1 METLEWRTIE
11 GVYDCEVNMV
21 GEVRRVSTGAPVNII
36 ENRGKQRFFKVLKDN
51 GEESLLNLNSAV
63 QIAFGDL
70 VSFRVLGDKKVC
82 KTTVQT
88 IENTNFDKERFG
100 MISLDDYKTEAIVI
114 ASRVVSEKFAR
125 LNMYEM
131 DDLKGYLTEKALMIV
146 EKFDPTSTKNGWKDL
161 GSFLFFTLSNH
172 AKNFNQQYFNYL
184 KGIAPMETKEQ
195 NTNQGESPDI
205 QNPMNVYS
213 VVGADDTAYEDVE
226 FFADNILGELLE
238 LLTPRQKFI
247 LKGKL
252 DLKNNVEI
260 ASELGTT
267 KMTVGRDLKKI
278 QEIATDIGIAI

>member
-1 METLEWRTIE
+1 MI
-11 GVYDCEVNMV
+11 
-21 GEVRRVSTGAPVNII
+21 
-36 ENRGKQRFFKVLKDN
+36 
-51 GEESLLNLNSAV
+51 
-63 QIAFGDL
+63 
-70 VSFRVLGDKKVC
+70 

-88 IENTNFDKERFG
+88 IEGLSFNKEKYDS
-100 MISLDDYKTEAIVI
+100 ISLAEFKTEAVII
-114 ASRVVSEKFAR
+114 ASNVVAQRNAK

-131 DDLKGYLTEKALMIV
+131 DDLKGYLTEKALTIV

-184 KGIAPMETKEQ
+184 KGIAPFENKEHEGSK
-195 NTNQGESPDI
+195 GENATMSSDI
-205 QNPMNVYS
+205 SGELLHGSEDYS
-213 VVGADDTAYEDVE
+213 YEDVE

-247 LKGKL
+247 LKGRL

-278 QEIATDIGIAI
+278 QEIATIIGIAI

>member
-1 METLEWRTIE
+1 MI
-11 GVYDCEVNMV
+11 
-21 GEVRRVSTGAPVNII
+21 
-36 ENRGKQRFFKVLKDN
+36 
-51 GEESLLNLNSAV
+51 
-63 QIAFGDL
+63 
-70 VSFRVLGDKKVC
+70 

-88 IENTNFDKERFG
+88 IEGLSFNKEKYDS
-100 MISLDDYKTEAIVI
+100 ISLAEYQTEAVII
-114 ASRVVSEKFAR
+114 ASNVVAQRTAK
-125 LNMYEM
+125 LNMYEL

-184 KGIAPMETKEQ
+184 KGITSLDPKEQ
-195 NTNQGESPDI
+195 DDSLGESSNNNSGFVAMSIEDH
-205 QNPMNVYS
+205 
-213 VVGADDTAYEDVE
+213 AYEDVE

-247 LKGKL
+247 LKGRL

>member
-1 METLEWRTIE
+1 MIKTTVQTEWRTIE
-11 GVYDCEVNMV
+11 GFSKYEINEI
-21 GEVRRVSTGAPVNII
+21 GEVRHVRTGNLINIHRDSHRNINSRHFKMVSDEGEWTCVSLRTILRNTFSNHGNSKTVAQRI
-36 ENRGKQRFFKVLKDN
+36 EGMR
-51 GEESLLNLNSAV
+51 
-63 QIAFGDL
+63 
-70 VSFRVLGDKKVC
+70 
-82 KTTVQT
+82 
-88 IENTNFDKERFG
+88 FDKERFDS
-100 MISLDDYKTEAIVI
+100 ISLEEFKTEAVII
-114 ASRVVSEKFAR
+114 ASNVVAQRAAK

-184 KGIAPMETKEQ
+184 KGIAPMTVK
-195 NTNQGESPDI
+195 GEED
-205 QNPMNVYS
+205 NDS
-213 VVGADDTAYEDVE
+213 VGFHHEGINNGAEDTAYEDVE

-247 LKGKL
+247 LKGRL

-278 QEIATDIGIAI
+278 QEIATIIGIAI

>member
-1 METLEWRTIE
+1 MI
-11 GVYDCEVNMV
+11 
-21 GEVRRVSTGAPVNII
+21 
-36 ENRGKQRFFKVLKDN
+36 
-51 GEESLLNLNSAV
+51 
-63 QIAFGDL
+63 
-70 VSFRVLGDKKVC
+70 

-88 IENTNFDKERFG
+88 IEGLSFNKEKYDS
-100 MISLDDYKTEAIVI
+100 ISLAEYKTEAIVI
-114 ASRVVSEKFAR
+114 ASNVVAQRTAK

-184 KGIAPMETKEQ
+184 KGISPMEAHTSGDDSWKDTSEYDSVYFAKEEY
-195 NTNQGESPDI
+195 G
-205 QNPMNVYS
+205 
-213 VVGADDTAYEDVE
+213 YEDSE

-247 LKGKL
+247 LKGRL

-278 QEIATDIGIAI
+278 QEIATIIGIAI

>member
-1 METLEWRTIE
+1 MI
-11 GVYDCEVNMV
+11 
-21 GEVRRVSTGAPVNII
+21 
-36 ENRGKQRFFKVLKDN
+36 
-51 GEESLLNLNSAV
+51 
-63 QIAFGDL
+63 
-70 VSFRVLGDKKVC
+70 

-88 IENTNFDKERFG
+88 IEGLSFNKEKYDS
-100 MISLDDYKTEAIVI
+100 ISLAEYKTEAVII
-114 ASRVVSEKFAR
+114 ASNVVAQRTAK

-131 DDLKGYLTEKALMIV
+131 DDLKGYLTEKALTIV
-146 EKFDPTSTKNGWKDL
+146 DKFDPTSTKNGWKDL

-184 KGIAPMETKEQ
+184 KGISPMEAYTSGDDNWKDTSEYD
-195 NTNQGESPDI
+195 S
-205 QNPMNVYS
+205 VYF
-213 VVGADDTAYEDVE
+213 AKDEHAYEDVE

-247 LKGKL
+247 LKGRL

>member
-1 METLEWRTIE
+1 MI
-11 GVYDCEVNMV
+11 
-21 GEVRRVSTGAPVNII
+21 
-36 ENRGKQRFFKVLKDN
+36 
-51 GEESLLNLNSAV
+51 
-63 QIAFGDL
+63 
-70 VSFRVLGDKKVC
+70 

-88 IENTNFDKERFG
+88 IEGLSFNKEKYDS
-100 MISLDDYKTEAIVI
+100 ISLAEYKTEAIII
-114 ASRVVSEKFAR
+114 ASNVVAQRTAK

-131 DDLKGYLTEKALMIV
+131 DDLKGYLTEKALTIV

-184 KGIAPMETKEQ
+184 KGITSLDPKEQ
-195 NTNQGESPDI
+195 DDGLGESSNNTSGFVAISIEDP
-205 QNPMNVYS
+205 
-213 VVGADDTAYEDVE
+213 AYEDVE

-247 LKGKL
+247 LKGRL

>member
-1 METLEWRTIE
+1 MI
-11 GVYDCEVNMV
+11 
-21 GEVRRVSTGAPVNII
+21 
-36 ENRGKQRFFKVLKDN
+36 
-51 GEESLLNLNSAV
+51 
-63 QIAFGDL
+63 
-70 VSFRVLGDKKVC
+70 

-88 IENTNFDKERFG
+88 IEGLSFNKEKYDS
-100 MISLDDYKTEAIVI
+100 ISLAEYTTEAIVI

-131 DDLKGYLTEKALMIV
+131 DDLKSYLTEKALMIV

-184 KGIAPMETKEQ
+184 KGIAPMTVK
-195 NTNQGESPDI
+195 GEED
-205 QNPMNVYS
+205 NDS
-213 VVGADDTAYEDVE
+213 VGFHHEGINNGAEDTAYEDVE

-247 LKGKL
+247 LKGRL

-278 QEIATDIGIAI
+278 QEIATFIGIAI

>member
-1 METLEWRTIE
+1 MI
-11 GVYDCEVNMV
+11 
-21 GEVRRVSTGAPVNII
+21 
-36 ENRGKQRFFKVLKDN
+36 
-51 GEESLLNLNSAV
+51 
-63 QIAFGDL
+63 
-70 VSFRVLGDKKVC
+70 

-88 IENTNFDKERFG
+88 IEGLSFNKEKYDS
-100 MISLDDYKTEAIVI
+100 ISLAEYKTEAVI
-114 ASRVVSEKFAR
+114 ISSNVVAQRTAK

-184 KGIAPMETKEQ
+184 KGIAPMGTKEHDDNFGESS
-195 NTNQGESPDI
+195 NTNDCYIALSAED
-205 QNPMNVYS
+205 YS
-213 VVGADDTAYEDVE
+213 YEDVE

-247 LKGKL
+247 LKGRL

>member
-1 METLEWRTIE
+1 MI
-11 GVYDCEVNMV
+11 
-21 GEVRRVSTGAPVNII
+21 
-36 ENRGKQRFFKVLKDN
+36 
-51 GEESLLNLNSAV
+51 
-63 QIAFGDL
+63 
-70 VSFRVLGDKKVC
+70 

-88 IENTNFDKERFG
+88 IEGLSFNKEKYDS
-100 MISLDDYKTEAIVI
+100 ISLAEYQTEAVII
-114 ASRVVSEKFAR
+114 ASNVVAQRTAR

-131 DDLKGYLTEKALMIV
+131 DDLKGYLTEKALTIV

-184 KGIAPMETKEQ
+184 KGISPMEAYTSGDDSWKDTSEYD
-195 NTNQGESPDI
+195 S
-205 QNPMNVYS
+205 VYFAKDEH
-213 VVGADDTAYEDVE
+213 GFEDVE
-226 FFADNILGELLE
+226 FFADNILGDLLD

-252 DLKNNVEI
+252 DLKDNVRI